1 MRNVFVASALL
12 LSLAACAG
20 VGPGQGAGTL
30 GGAAAGGLLGSMIG
44 GGTGK
49 LIAVGAGTLL
59 GAVAGGAVGQSIDQQ
74 NAAPRQQVYAAPS
87 RNSGEES
94 AYNRGRA
101 DYEAEQQRLRE
112 ERAYQ
117 LGRTGR

>member
-1 MRNVFVASALL
+1 MRNILIASAIA
-12 LSLAACAG
+12 LSLVGCAN
-20 VGPGQGAGTL
+20 VGPGQGLGTV

-44 GGTGK
+44 GGPGK
-49 LIAVGAGTLL
+49 LVAVGAGTLL
-59 GAVAGGAVGQSIDQQ
+59 GAMAGGAVGQSIDQQ
-74 NAAPRQQVYAAPS
+74 NAAPRQSVYAAPS

-101 DYEAEQQRLRE
+101 DYEAEQQRIRE